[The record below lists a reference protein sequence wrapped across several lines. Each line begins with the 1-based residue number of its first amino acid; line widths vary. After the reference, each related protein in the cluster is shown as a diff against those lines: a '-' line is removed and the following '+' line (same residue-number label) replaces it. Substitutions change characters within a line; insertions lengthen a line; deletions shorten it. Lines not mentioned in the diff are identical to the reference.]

1 MTEILKFI
9 SESIWAFFILQLIN
23 VILSTIKSV
32 ATVKSGFWTAAFVNA
47 GYYGFYTFIIK
58 AIGDAHFNSFCG
70 IEINIPSVVIIAGIT
85 ILTNLIGVYISLK
98 LLDRIRKD
106 DLWLLK
112 VTVKT
117 SEYESFLA
125 DLIAADLKYLII
137 SNSWAD
143 RKPIE
148 IYLYNKDDS
157 AKAMRIIKKHPGTKH
172 CCIVT
177 KNIME

>member
-1 MTEILKFI
+1 MNEILNFI
-9 SESIWAFFILQLIN
+9 SESIWAFFILQLLN

-32 ATVKSGFWTAAFVNA
+32 ATVKAGFWTAALVNA

-58 AIGDAHFNSFCG
+58 AIGDANFKKFFG
-70 IEINIPSVVIIAGIT
+70 IEISIPSVVIIAIIT
-85 ILTNLIGVYISLK
+85 IITNLIGVYISLK
-98 LLDRIRKD
+98 ILDRLRKD
-106 DLWLLK
+106 DLWLFK

-117 SEYESFLA
+117 SEYSYFIQ
-125 DLIAADLKYLII
+125 DLMREDLKYLII

-148 IYLYNKDDS
+148 IYTYTKEES
-157 AKAMRIIKKHPGTKH
+157 AKVMRILKRYPETKH

-177 KNIME
+177 KRVME